1 MKDYSFLKKPV
12 FFIFNL
18 VFATWLVLVIEQ
30 IKPSDFGESSSFF
43 ESPARPRKVSPD
55 DKPYLQKLAS
65 DYKAGRMDSLA
76 LNKALEDFLRPVKDQ

>member
-30 IKPSDFGESSSFF
+30 VKPSDFGASASFF
-43 ESPARPRKVSPD
+43 ESPPKPRKVTPD

-65 DYKAGRMDSLA
+65 DFKAGRIDSA
-76 LNKALEDFLRPVKDQ
+76 QLNRALEEFLKPVKD